1 MSSPGYQSK
10 GIINDSLKLKCVSF
24 LLDPE
29 HFEFGSVT
37 TGAYVSP
44 TYFFPEYSIQ
54 HLFCNPTYYIKISS
68 VSYFFHNLGEK
79 KPENKLFYH
88 YKVVS
93 KPSNFKK

>member
-24 LLDPE
+24 LLGPE

-37 TGAYVSP
+37 TGAYVSA

-54 HLFCNPTYYIKISS
+54 SYILHKNFFTFLLFSQ
-68 VSYFFHNLGEK
+68 FRGK